1 VFWILEMTQ
10 DPDAALMLAFQ
21 RGDQAAFRVLYER
34 HARTVIAYCHRFVK
48 DAARAEELAQDVF
61 VKLHRAAHRYAPE
74 ARFKTFL
81 YRVATNHCL
90 NELRRGEYAARQVR
104 PGGPGGEPAPDLDAL
119 PSRQASPLEEVE
131 AERLAGAVTRLLGGL
146 PEKQRAAFVLCR
158 FEGLSY
164 QEIAETLETS
174 TSAVKSLVHRATV
187 AAAAALAPE
196 AAALPQ
202 GRAP

>member
-1 VFWILEMTQ
+1 MTQ

-34 HARTVIAYCHRFVK
+34 HARAMVAYCHRFVR

-61 VKLHRAAHRYAPE
+61 VKLHRAAHRYSPS

-90 NELRRGEYAARQVR
+90 NEVRRPEYAAREAA
-104 PGGPGGEPAPDLDAL
+104 PAGEGGAPDLDGL
-119 PSRQASPLEEVE
+119 PSRQASPQEALE
-131 AERLAGAVTRLLGGL
+131 AGRLAGAVGRLLDGL

-164 QEIAETLETS
+164 EEIAEALETS
-174 TSAVKSLVHRATV
+174 VPAVKSLVHRATV
-187 AAAAALAPE
+187 AAAAALAPFATPRPE
-196 AAALPQ
+196 EVEP
-202 GRAP
+202 

>member
-1 VFWILEMTQ
+1 MTQ

-21 RGDQAAFRVLYER
+21 RGDAQAFRVLYER
-34 HARTVIAYCHRFVK
+34 HARAMVAYCHRFVR
-48 DAARAEELAQDVF
+48 DAGRAEELAQDVF
-61 VKLHRAAHRYAPE
+61 VKLHRAVHRYSPS

-90 NELRRGEYAARQVR
+90 NELRRGEYAARAAS
-104 PGGPGGEPAPDLDAL
+104 PGASDGAGRPDLAAL
-119 PSRQASPLEEVE
+119 PSPLASPQQALE
-131 AERLAGAVTRLLGGL
+131 ATRLEGAVARLLDGL

-174 TSAVKSLVHRATV
+174 VSAVKSLVHRATV
-187 AAAAALAPE
+187 AAAAALTPFDPAR
-196 AAALPQ
+196 PQ
-202 GRAP
+202 EQEP